1 MPSKL
6 IGLSLVTGLM
16 SATAFAEP
24 PIQSGDSLESLSKVV
39 ITTTV
44 NGQSGSIQDLVSRGQ
59 IQIVDTNPASAQGES
74 TQVDAEAT
82 AQPQVTN
89 AAALQTSTEQST
101 TTQPH
106 TKLAMA
112 QQQVLDQESD
122 AASAPTMSSNEN
134 AVAPDIASSAEAPV
148 NTELSSQAD
157 VAIAP
162 MAQSNNK

>member
-44 NGQSGSIQDLVSRGQ
+44 NGQAGSIQDLVSSGQ
-59 IQIVDTNPASAQGES
+59 IQIVDANQASQGES

-82 AQPQVTN
+82 AQPQVTD
-89 AAALQTSTEQST
+89 AAALQTSTEQSAT
-101 TTQPH
+101 RQPH

-112 QQQVLDQESD
+112 QQHVVNQEIGS
-122 AASAPTMSSNEN
+122 ASAALNTSDESTL
-134 AVAPDIASSAEAPV
+134 APDIASSAEAPV
-148 NTELSSQAD
+148 NTESSSQAD

-162 MAQSNNK
+162 IEQSSPK

>member
-44 NGQSGSIQDLVSRGQ
+44 NGQSGSIQDLVSSGQ
-59 IQIVDTNPASAQGES
+59 IQIVDTNQASTQAES

-82 AQPQVTN
+82 AQPQVTD
-89 AAALQTSTEQST
+89 APTLQTATEQST
-101 TTQPH
+101 TKQPH
-106 TKLAMA
+106 TKLAMV
-112 QQQVLDQESD
+112 QQHVINQESG
-122 AASAPTMSSNEN
+122 AASASINTSDES

-148 NTELSSQAD
+148 NNEPSSQAD

-162 MAQSNNK
+162 MAQSDHK

>member
-16 SATAFAEP
+16 SVTAFAEP

-89 AAALQTSTEQST
+89 TAALQTPTEQST
-101 TTQPH
+101 TRQSH

-112 QQQVLDQESD
+112 QQHVVNQESG
-122 AASAPTMSSNEN
+122 AASAALNTSDES
-134 AVAPDIASSAEAPV
+134 AIAPDIASSAEAPV
-148 NTELSSQAD
+148 NNERSSQAD

-162 MAQSNNK
+162 IEQSSQK